1 MGQRYAFCGLEIIR
15 NLDGHATVGKRP
27 SVLSDKDLKTMETG
41 SIGRGQGVV
50 KGGGGL
56 FKGGGRGCLRGGGRF
71 RGLLPSPTFKRTR
84 GEGGLSRGGGGFVV
98 EEGGGLLLKKGREG
112 GLLKKWIWGCALPPN
127 PPPAF
132 LIF

>member
-56 FKGGGRGCLRGGGRF
+56 VQRGGEGLFKGGREVPRSPS
-71 RGLLPSPTFKRTR
+71 LPHVQKNK
-84 GEGGLSRGGGGFVV
+84 GGGGLVK
-98 EEGGGLLLKKGREG
+98 GGRGV
-112 GLLKKWIWGCALPPN
+112 CC
-127 PPPAF
+127 
-132 LIF
+132 